1 VILLAVLL
9 IALVVTIVAYP
20 FARVIDQRRYHRGEP
35 TWWALKLH
43 SGDREAALEADRRRH
58 AERRDRRTRR
68 RGR

>member
-9 IALVVTIVAYP
+9 VAVVVTVVVYP
-20 FARVIDQRRYHRGEP
+20 FARIIDQRRYRRGEP

-43 SGDREAALEADRRRH
+43 SGDRAAALEADRRRH
-58 AERRDRRTRR
+58 AERRERRVRR